1 LILRTENYKTMKNI
15 SWQQTDTQFLEA
27 LLLAT
32 GGDGSAPLQEVL
44 LMADAVDGTV
54 FTLKE
59 VEEALLKLVA
69 ANVVIVTKNKLGLNP
84 TFLQQYEALTL
95 QEGLTENDN
104 LLMNLLQ
111 QQTIT
116 EETIEA
122 VKEGELKKYKLKNH
136 YQAYMEQFGG

>member
-1 LILRTENYKTMKNI
+1 MKNYN
-15 SWQQTDTQFLEA
+15 WQQTDTRFLEA

-32 GGDGSAPLQEVL
+32 GGDGIAPLQEVL
-44 LMADAVDGTV
+44 LMADAIDGTV

-59 VEEALLKLVA
+59 VEEALLKLIA
-69 ANVVIVTKNKLGLNP
+69 ANVVTITKNKLGLNP

-116 EETIEA
+116 EETTEA
-122 VKEGELKKYKLKNH
+122 AREELKKYKLKNH
-136 YQAYMEQFGG
+136 FQAYLEQFGG